1 MSNILE
7 QMQKDLYSGKV
18 EEVKKEVK
26 KALDEGLSAQE
37 ILNQGLLK
45 GMERAGKDF
54 KAGDLFIPEVL
65 ICAKAMHAGL
75 DLLRPLLVGSEATLL
90 GKIVI
95 GTVAGDLHDIGK
107 NLVSMMLVGAGFE
120 VIDLGVSVPPEK
132 FVETAI
138 SKGAQLIGMSAL
150 LTTTMPSMK
159 TTIEALAKA
168 GLRDRVKVLVGGA
181 PVTASFAE
189 SIGADGYA
197 PDAVSAVDM
206 ARELIM

>member
-1 MSNILE
+1 MPDILE
-7 QMQKDLYSGKV
+7 QMRKDLYNGKA

-45 GMERAGKDF
+45 GMEKVGKDF

-65 ICAKAMHAGL
+65 VCAKAMHAGL
-75 DLLRPLLVGSEATLL
+75 GVLRPLLVGSEATLP

-107 NLVSMMLVGAGFE
+107 NLVRMMMEGAGFE
-120 VIDLGVSVPPEK
+120 VIDLGVNVPPEK
-132 FVETAI
+132 FVETVI

-150 LTTTMPSMK
+150 LRTTMPSMK
-159 TTIEALAKA
+159 TTIEALAKD
-168 GLRDRVKVLVGGA
+168 GLRDRERVLLVGHLLQPILPTA
-181 PVTASFAE
+181 LERMDMHRMLFRQLTWPVN
-189 SIGADGYA
+189 
-197 PDAVSAVDM
+197 
-206 ARELIM
+206 

>member
-1 MSNILE
+1 MPDILE
-7 QMQKDLYSGKV
+7 QMRKDLYNGKA

-45 GMERAGKDF
+45 GMEKVGKDF

-65 ICAKAMHAGL
+65 MCAKAMHAGL
-75 DLLRPLLVGSEATLL
+75 DVLRALLVGSEATLL

-120 VIDLGVSVPPEK
+120 VIDLGVNVPPEK

-150 LTTTMPSMK
+150 LTTTMPWMK
-159 TTIEALAKA
+159 TTIEPLAKA

-189 SIGADGYA
+189 SIGADAYA

-206 ARELIM
+206 ARELIL

>member
-107 NLVSMMLVGAGFE
+107 NLVRMMMEGAGFE
-120 VIDLGVSVPPEK
+120 VIDLGVIVPPEK
-132 FVETAI
+132 FVETVI

>member
-75 DLLRPLLVGSEATLL
+75 DVLRPLLVGSGATML

-107 NLVSMMLVGAGFE
+107 NLVRMMMEGAGFE
-120 VIDLGVSVPPEK
+120 IIDLGVSVPPEK
-132 FVETAI
+132 FVETVI

-150 LTTTMPSMK
+150 LRTTMPSMK
-159 TTIEALAKA
+159 TTIEALAKD
-168 GLRDRVKVLVGGA
+168 GLRDRERVLLVGHLLQRA
-181 PVTASFAE
+181 LPRALVQTPMPLMRFQQSIWPVN
-189 SIGADGYA
+189 
-197 PDAVSAVDM
+197 
-206 ARELIM
+206 

>member
-1 MSNILE
+1 MPDILE
-7 QMQKDLYSGKV
+7 QMRKDLYNGKA

-45 GMERAGKDF
+45 GMEKVGKDF

-65 ICAKAMHAGL
+65 MCAKAMHAGL
-75 DLLRPLLVGSEATLL
+75 DVLRALLVGSEATLL

-107 NLVSMMLVGAGFE
+107 NLVRMMMEGAGFE

-150 LTTTMPSMK
+150 LTTTMPWMK
-159 TTIEALAKA
+159 TTIEPLAKA

-189 SIGADGYA
+189 SIGADAYA

-206 ARELIM
+206 ARELIL

>member
-1 MSNILE
+1 MPDILE
-7 QMQKDLYSGKV
+7 QMQKDLYSGKA

-26 KALDEGLSAQE
+26 KALDEGRSAQE

-45 GMERAGKDF
+45 GMEKVGKDF
-54 KAGDLFIPEVL
+54 KAADLFIPEVL
-65 ICAKAMHAGL
+65 MCAKAMHAGL
-75 DLLRPLLVGSEATLL
+75 DVLRALLVGSEATLL

-107 NLVSMMLVGAGFE
+107 NLVRMMMEGAGFE

-168 GLRDRVKVLVGGA
+168 GLRDRIKVLVGGA

-189 SIGADGYA
+189 SIGADAYA

-206 ARELIM
+206 ARELIV